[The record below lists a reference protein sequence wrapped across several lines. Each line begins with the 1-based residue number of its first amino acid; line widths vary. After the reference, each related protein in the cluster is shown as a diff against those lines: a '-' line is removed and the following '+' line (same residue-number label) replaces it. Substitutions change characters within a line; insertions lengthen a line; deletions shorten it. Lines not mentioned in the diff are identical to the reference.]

1 MKNIR
6 KIDMFS
12 QIFRFRIVTLISLCA
27 GSMVSLALA
36 KNEPPARLMPGLGD
50 VHHPV
55 STKSRE
61 AQQFFDQG
69 LKFVYGF
76 NHDEARQSFQRAAE
90 LDPRSEERRVGK
102 GVRTGG

>member
-1 MKNIR
+1 MNTIR

-12 QIFRFRIVTLISLCA
+12 KMFRFRLVVLISFCA
-27 GSMVSLALA
+27 GSMVSSASV
-36 KNEPPARLMPGLGD
+36 KNEPPPRLMPGLGA

-55 STKSRE
+55 STKNRE

-76 NHDEARQSFQRAAE
+76 NHDEARRSFQRAAE
-90 LDPRSEERRVGK
+90 LDS
-102 GVRTGG
+102 TFAMTWCT